1 MTKRVLEIERLV
13 ADDLEGDGAVVEAV
27 AAENL
32 DGLDERGARGL
43 VLVEEVAAE
52 EDEVD
57 AVALGDGA
65 NLLEGVEGVVA
76 AHLILLHVTEV
87 AVRRHQNAKR
97 VRRFRVLHR
106 RCSREKG
113 IAVLLCDTVSVS
125 VVQKFG

>member
-1 MTKRVLEIERLV
+1 M
-13 ADDLEGDGAVVEAV
+13 
-27 AAENL
+27 
-32 DGLDERGARGL
+32 
-43 VLVEEVAAE
+43 EEVAAE